1 MRVEDNQG
9 NSLTSLAEWAKL
21 YESPRSSH
29 QWKQHR
35 SAYSVADFILN
46 RNGAESLNG
55 RVAAAVAEPIEF
67 ERAVPEYE
75 VRFDRF
81 GRGRM
86 HDLAIFGR
94 TASGKSIFVGV
105 EAKVDEPFGA
115 PVRDAYLTAKAKQ
128 IGGESTNAPERIEE
142 LIKLHF
148 AKPDISSFDVR
159 YQLLY
164 ATAGTLAAGAD
175 LSVLYIVVFKTPLY
189 SEKLS
194 AETYRDY
201 VDFLGRVGATSLKL
215 PDKEAQGHRLSLRG
229 KELICL
235 YEIYELES

>member
-1 MRVEDNQG
+1 MRVLDVQG
-9 NSLTSLAEWAKL
+9 NPINSLADWARL

-35 SAYSVADFILN
+35 SAYSVAEFILN
-46 RNGAESLNG
+46 RNGAESLRA
-55 RVAAAVAEPIEF
+55 RVAGAIGDPIEF

-86 HDLAIFGR
+86 HDLGIFGK
-94 TASGKSIFVGV
+94 TSSGKTLFVGV

-115 PVRDAYLTAKAKQ
+115 TVRDAYLTAKAKQ
-128 IGGESTNAPERIEE
+128 IGGESTNAPERIED
-142 LIKLHF
+142 LIRLHF
-148 AKPDISSFDVR
+148 PTPDLSSFEVR

-175 LSVLYIVVFKTPLY
+175 VSVLFVVVFKTPLY
-189 SEKLS
+189 SETLS
-194 AETYRDY
+194 AENYRDY
-201 VDFLGRVGATSLKL
+201 VDFLGRVGAVPLKL
-215 PDKEAQGHRLSLRG
+215 PSKEAHGHKLILQG

-235 YEIYELES
+235 HEAYELES

>member
-1 MRVEDNQG
+1 MRVLDVQG
-9 NSLTSLAEWAKL
+9 NPINSLADWARL

-35 SAYSVADFILN
+35 SAYSVAEFILN
-46 RNGAESLNG
+46 RNGAESLRA
-55 RVAAAVAEPIEF
+55 RVADAIGEPIEF

-86 HDLAIFGR
+86 HDLGIFGK
-94 TASGKSIFVGV
+94 TFSGKTLFVGV

-115 PVRDAYLTAKAKQ
+115 TVRDAYLTAKAKQ
-128 IGGESTNAPERIEE
+128 IGGESTNAPERIED
-142 LIKLHF
+142 LIRLHF
-148 AKPDISSFDVR
+148 PTPDLSAFEVR

-175 LSVLYIVVFKTPLY
+175 VSVLFVVVLKTALY
-189 SEKLS
+189 SETLS
-194 AETYRDY
+194 AENYRDY
-201 VDFLGRVGATSLKL
+201 VDFLGRVGAVPLKL
-215 PDKEAQGHRLSLRG
+215 PSKEAHGHKLTLQGR
-229 KELICL
+229 ELICL
-235 YEIYELES
+235 HEAYELES